1 MKHFKLILNSIRII
15 FMLLL
20 AANVFY
26 MVQLYN
32 SIKERYI
39 SDIEQSLSRADQIE
53 TVDRIIRADLA
64 GDDGVVW
71 VEIGLQKSE
80 VGSTMDADKLREMDY
95 SQGFRRADRQIMSV
109 IARHLHDSAYSDR
122 IGKPDLTKLEEAF
135 RRDLGFSDYYPEKV
149 YVAAPGDTTGQTDGL
164 WKIEYRVNDDL
175 IYNAYISPL
184 TDNILREMGGV
195 IVTSALIAL
204 VLTFGFWY
212 LLHIIA
218 RQRTIE
224 EMKDDFTNN
233 MTHELKTPIA
243 IAYAANDSLLQFPD
257 PDDRERTKKYL
268 TAALEQLTKLSGL
281 VESILAMS
289 MERRRNLTM
298 AKEKVDMRPFLMSVI
313 DQQKL
318 KTDKPCE
325 ILLECPDDVTVMAD
339 PTHFANVMGNL
350 IDNSVKYSGDRVTVV
365 IRADMNGVSVTDNG
379 IGIPERSLTDIWSK
393 FYRVPRG
400 NRIHVRGYGIGLF
413 YVKSIVNKH
422 GWTIDAESKEGKGSR
437 FTIKFRK
444 DE

>member
-39 SDIEQSLSRADQIE
+39 SDVEQSLSRADQIE

-149 YVAAPGDTTGQTDGL
+149 YVAAPGDTTGQPDGL

-184 TDNILREMGGV
+184 TDNILKEMGGV

-257 PDDRERTKKYL
+257 SDGRART
-268 TAALEQLTKLSGL
+268 AHQ
-281 VESILAMS
+281 
-289 MERRRNLTM
+289 
-298 AKEKVDMRPFLMSVI
+298 
-313 DQQKL
+313 
-318 KTDKPCE
+318 
-325 ILLECPDDVTVMAD
+325 TVR
-339 PTHFANVMGNL
+339 TCR
-350 IDNSVKYSGDRVTVV
+350 KYSR
-365 IRADMNGVSVTDNG
+365 N
-379 IGIPERSLTDIWSK
+379 E
-393 FYRVPRG
+393 
-400 NRIHVRGYGIGLF
+400 YGAQ
-413 YVKSIVNKH
+413 
-422 GWTIDAESKEGKGSR
+422 AESHDG
-437 FTIKFRK
+437 
-444 DE
+444 